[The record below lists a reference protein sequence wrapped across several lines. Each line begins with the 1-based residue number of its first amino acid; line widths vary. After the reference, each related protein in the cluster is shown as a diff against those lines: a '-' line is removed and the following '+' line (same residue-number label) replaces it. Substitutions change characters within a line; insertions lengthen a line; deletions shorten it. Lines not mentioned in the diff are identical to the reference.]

1 MPHVV
6 TSSCETRQFVF
17 TDGSCLFP
25 TKPKLRLSGGA
36 VILASPGTY
45 SVALTGIVPGLDQ
58 SSYRAEVLAICVAVG
73 SFKGVTV
80 FCDNSAVV
88 RIAARLL
95 RLPQHQR
102 KQRLPQEHRDLWE
115 YFCEVCSHQSWGQCV
130 VRCVKAHQNRLG
142 A

>member
-1 MPHVV
+1 MLHVV
-6 TSSCETRQFVF
+6 MSSCETRQFVF

-45 SVALTGIVPGLDQ
+45 RVVWNGIVPGLDQ

-73 SFKGVTV
+73 SFTRVTV

-88 RIAARLL
+88 HIAERLL
-95 RLPQHQR
+95 RLPQHQ
-102 KQRLPQEHRDLWE
+102 QRQWLPQEHRDLWE
-115 YFCEVCSHQSWGQCV
+115 YFF
-130 VRCVKAHQNRLG
+130 
-142 A
+142 